1 MPGRACA
8 RLTGSSRFMDPR
20 MRLPRINYDKGHL
33 VTTWLT
39 KVYGCTGLRN
49 GSADRLSQP
58 QRCGEGTVV
67 ELLHI
72 TQSRSKKP
80 LFKDALK

>member
-1 MPGRACA
+1 
-8 RLTGSSRFMDPR
+8 
-20 MRLPRINYDKGHL
+20 MRLPRINYDTWHL
-33 VTTWLT
+33 VTARLT
-39 KVYGCTGLRN
+39 PVYGCTGLRN

-58 QRCGEGTVV
+58 QRCREGMVE